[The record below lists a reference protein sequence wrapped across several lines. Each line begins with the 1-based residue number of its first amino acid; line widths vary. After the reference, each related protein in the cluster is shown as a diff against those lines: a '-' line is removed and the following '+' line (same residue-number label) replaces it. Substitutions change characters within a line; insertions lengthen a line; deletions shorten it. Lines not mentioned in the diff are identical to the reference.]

1 MTAGVDVHLDACE
14 SEVSKGEV
22 VNVNVDVSVGN
33 GNGNQ
38 SDNGFS
44 KHDTDTDSS
53 YVFVTGSDAIVSQDP
68 VGSDAIVS
76 QDPVESDPNS
86 SVVQNNGSVVLHS
99 EAQKDNSQSHLLNKA
114 AAEASH
120 LNDGEVVVSDGAE
133 TDKDPEVAEEVPLKD
148 ASRDLG
154 QETGHDSMPTPT
166 LSLADQVV
174 GDPESKEATA
184 DGLPACHAHELNG
197 SSEYGHA
204 SSATVIF
211 EDASL
216 QDATKPATQV
226 VNGCVSDQSTG
237 DGLPN
242 AHVPLVTNDSVD
254 APEENDGL
262 CENADSLE
270 KVAVENGESFSTVAD
285 NDIIGDQKAENGVS
299 PPTEDVSTCAV
310 DDVRP
315 ELDAVKLT
323 EKSSEVPNPCP
334 LVHSDSEIE
343 AEKGPVIDDT
353 ESSSPPNDAISEP
366 NSKSEIELEIGLV
379 VDDTLSSFPPNDT
392 ISKEPHPKSE
402 VEPQRALVVDDTL
415 SSFPPNDTISKEP
428 HPKSEVESERALVV
442 DDTPSSSPPNAA
454 RSEEPTSKSEV
465 ESESAP
471 VVDDTLP
478 IFPPND
484 EMSEESN
491 SKAEVEYESAP
502 LVDDTL
508 PSFPPNDAVS
518 EEPNSKS
525 EVESESAPV
534 VDDNLPS
541 FPTNDAI
548 SEEPISKAEVESE
561 SQPVVD
567 DTSSFPP
574 NGAISEEPK
583 LNSEVESECPLVAD
597 DTLSNFP
604 PNDAIS
610 EEPNSKS
617 EVESE
622 SVLIIDETLSSFTP
636 NDTISEHNS
645 KSEIELE
652 SVPNED
658 DTLSSFTANGA
669 ISDPKTSHDSVGV
682 DAGLSNL
689 EVECVASPPISVSDN
704 SANEA
709 SYPAKSDIHEN
720 LASEVQSTSALR
732 SRAIPDDEFNTS
744 ESTILNDS
752 FVENGTFVENGR
764 PLTCNLDDVQIESDV
779 NSTHQEVERTGGI
792 LGSEPP
798 ASSGEVSTADAV
810 EGQNKGAE
818 VEKRPFYFLIRIPR
832 YDDENLK
839 EEIKQAQLH
848 VEEKTKSRDAIRSK
862 IQMKRATCKEYF
874 DKFEAA
880 RSEER
885 AARDLFK
892 AKRKEMDS
900 VQLMINKVKNAI
912 SIEDLDYKIRNM
924 EHSMEHETLPLK
936 EEKQFIREIKQLK
949 QLREQL
955 SSSLG
960 KQDEVQEALD
970 QKDHVEQS
978 SKVLRKEMDLLRE
991 NLLKAEAVTQVAK
1004 KKFNEENNM
1013 LNEILSQFRAADDIR
1028 QEAYAHLQGLRKKQ
1042 YEKNKYFW
1050 RYKDDAKAA
1059 NNLALSGDRE
1069 QLQHLCINQVE
1080 TVMELWNNNDDF
1092 RKEYLRCNNRSTLR
1106 RLRTSDGRSLGPDEE
1121 PPVIPDIVRAT
1132 KNNLAT
1138 VVSTPEQ
1145 PKQVAPEEAEQ
1156 PDDISSMKV
1165 VQQKNEIAKMKKPV
1179 KSASSEIIPETAS
1192 ERNNFEE
1199 EKVEFPKLTKEEEEL
1214 ARKTEELRKEE
1225 AEARLREQR
1234 RLEEKAKAKEA
1245 QERKKRIA
1253 EKAQARAAIRA
1264 QKEAEEKEKER
1275 EKRIR
1280 KKERK
1285 MATTTKATNDISE
1298 VECALEP
1305 SSEAPTEIHKEPETR
1320 EKPVT
1325 VTKRSQKSSQ
1335 LTKQTKVKSMPLPL
1349 RNRSK
1354 RRMQPWMW
1362 AGVAIVLVVALFLLV
1377 NGGSSYFKATLEK
1390 FF

>member
-22 VNVNVDVSVGN
+22 VNVNVGNGNGN

-44 KHDTDTDSS
+44 KDDTDTDGS
-53 YVFVTGSDAIVSQDP
+53 YVFVT
-68 VGSDAIVS
+68 GSDAIVS

-99 EAQKDNSQSHLLNKA
+99 EAQKDNSQSHFLNKA
-114 AAEASH
+114 AAQAPH

-133 TDKDPEVAEEVPLKD
+133 TDKDPEVADEVPVKD

-154 QETGHDSMPTPT
+154 QARGHDSMPTPT
-166 LSLADQVV
+166 LSLDDQVV
-174 GDPESKEATA
+174 GDPVSKEATA
-184 DGLPACHAHELNG
+184 DGLPACHAHEQNG
-197 SSEYGHA
+197 SSEDGHA

-216 QDATKPATQV
+216 QDATKPATQG
-226 VNGCVSDQSTG
+226 VNGCASDQSSG

-254 APEENDGL
+254 APEENNGS

-299 PPTEDVSTCAV
+299 PPTEEVSTCAV
-310 DDVRP
+310 DDVSP

-343 AEKGPVIDDT
+343 AERGPVIDDT
-353 ESSSPPNDAISEP
+353 QSSSPPNDAISEP
-366 NSKSEIELEIGLV
+366 NSKSEIELEIG
-379 VDDTLSSFPPNDT
+379 P
-392 ISKEPHPKSE
+392 
-402 VEPQRALVVDDTL
+402 VVDDTL

-442 DDTPSSSPPNAA
+442 DDTLSSFPPNDA

-478 IFPPND
+478 SFPPND

-491 SKAEVEYESAP
+491 SKAGVEYQSAP
-502 LVDDTL
+502 LVEDTP

-525 EVESESAPV
+525 EVESESVLV

-541 FPTNDAI
+541 LPTNDAI
-548 SEEPISKAEVESE
+548 SEEPI
-561 SQPVVD
+561 
-567 DTSSFPP
+567 
-574 NGAISEEPK
+574 
-583 LNSEVESECPLVAD
+583 
-597 DTLSNFP
+597 
-604 PNDAIS
+604 
-610 EEPNSKS
+610 SKS

-658 DTLSSFTANGA
+658 DTLSSFTADGA
-669 ISDPKTSHDSVGV
+669 ISDPKTSHDSVDV

-704 SANEA
+704 NANEA
-709 SYPAKSDIHEN
+709 SYPAKPDIDEK
-720 LASEVQSTSALR
+720 LASEVQSTSALT
-732 SRAIPDDEFNTS
+732 SRAIPDDEVNTS

-764 PLTCNLDDVQIESDV
+764 PLTCNLDDVKIESDV

-792 LGSEPP
+792 LGSEPS

-1013 LNEILSQFRAADDIR
+1013 LNEILYQFRAADDIR

-1042 YEKNKYFW
+1042 YEKVF
-1050 RYKDDAKAA
+1050 A
-1059 NNLALSGDRE
+1059 
-1069 QLQHLCINQVE
+1069 
-1080 TVMELWNNNDDF
+1080 F
-1092 RKEYLRCNNRSTLR
+1092 RR
-1106 RLRTSDGRSLGPDEE
+1106 
-1121 PPVIPDIVRAT
+1121 
-1132 KNNLAT
+1132 
-1138 VVSTPEQ
+1138 
-1145 PKQVAPEEAEQ
+1145 
-1156 PDDISSMKV
+1156 
-1165 VQQKNEIAKMKKPV
+1165 
-1179 KSASSEIIPETAS
+1179 
-1192 ERNNFEE
+1192 
-1199 EKVEFPKLTKEEEEL
+1199 
-1214 ARKTEELRKEE
+1214 
-1225 AEARLREQR
+1225 
-1234 RLEEKAKAKEA
+1234 
-1245 QERKKRIA
+1245 
-1253 EKAQARAAIRA
+1253 
-1264 QKEAEEKEKER
+1264 
-1275 EKRIR
+1275 
-1280 KKERK
+1280 
-1285 MATTTKATNDISE
+1285 
-1298 VECALEP
+1298 
-1305 SSEAPTEIHKEPETR
+1305 
-1320 EKPVT
+1320 
-1325 VTKRSQKSSQ
+1325 
-1335 LTKQTKVKSMPLPL
+1335 
-1349 RNRSK
+1349 
-1354 RRMQPWMW
+1354 
-1362 AGVAIVLVVALFLLV
+1362 
-1377 NGGSSYFKATLEK
+1377 
-1390 FF
+1390 

>member
-22 VNVNVDVSVGN
+22 VNVNVNVSVGN

-53 YVFVTGSDAIVSQDP
+53 YVFVTGSDAIVSQY
-68 VGSDAIVS
+68 
-76 QDPVESDPNS
+76 PVESDPNS

-353 ESSSPPNDAISEP
+353 QSSSPPNDAISEP

-442 DDTPSSSPPNAA
+442 DDTLSSSPPNDA

-478 IFPPND
+478 SFPPND

-491 SKAEVEYESAP
+491 SKAEVEYGSAP

-548 SEEPISKAEVESE
+548 SEEPISRAEVESE
-561 SQPVVD
+561 SQPAVD
-567 DTSSFPP
+567 DTSSFPS

-652 SVPNED
+652 GVPNED

-709 SYPAKSDIHEN
+709 SYPAKPDIDEK

-818 VEKRPFYFLIRIPR
+818 VEKRPFYFLIKIPR

-1199 EKVEFPKLTKEEEEL
+1199 EKVEVPKLTKEEEEL

-1298 VECALEP
+1298 VDCALEP
-1305 SSEAPTEIHKEPETR
+1305 SSEAPTEILKEPETR

-1362 AGVAIVLVVALFLLV
+1362 AVVAIVLVVALFLLG

>member
-22 VNVNVDVSVGN
+22 VNVNVGNGSGNGSGN

-44 KHDTDTDSS
+44 KDDTDTDGS
-53 YVFVTGSDAIVSQDP
+53 YVFVT
-68 VGSDAIVS
+68 GSDAIVS

-114 AAEASH
+114 AAQAPH
-120 LNDGEVVVSDGAE
+120 LNDGEVVVSDGTE
-133 TDKDPEVAEEVPLKD
+133 TDKDPEVADEVPVKD

-154 QETGHDSMPTPT
+154 QEKGHDSMPTPT
-166 LSLADQVV
+166 LSLDDQVV
-174 GDPESKEATA
+174 GDPVSKEATA
-184 DGLPACHAHELNG
+184 DGLPACHAHEQNG
-197 SSEYGHA
+197 SSEDGHA

-226 VNGCVSDQSTG
+226 VNGCASDQSSG

-242 AHVPLVTNDSVD
+242 AQVPLDTNDSVD
-254 APEENDGL
+254 APEENNGS

-310 DDVRP
+310 DDVSP

-323 EKSSEVPNPCP
+323 EKSSEVSNPCP

-343 AEKGPVIDDT
+343 VERGPVIDDT
-353 ESSSPPNDAISEP
+353 QSSSPPNDAISEP
-366 NSKSEIELEIGLV
+366 NSKSEIELEIGPV
-379 VDDTLSSFPPNDT
+379 VDDTLSSFP
-392 ISKEPHPKSE
+392 S
-402 VEPQRALVVDDTL
+402 
-415 SSFPPNDTISKEP
+415 NDTISKEP

-442 DDTPSSSPPNAA
+442 DDTLSSFPPNDA
-454 RSEEPTSKSEV
+454 RSEEPASKSEV

-478 IFPPND
+478 SFPPND

-491 SKAEVEYESAP
+491 SKAGVEYESAP
-502 LVDDTL
+502 LVDDTP

-525 EVESESAPV
+525 EVESESVPV

-541 FPTNDAI
+541 LPTNDAI

-583 LNSEVESECPLVAD
+583 SNSDVESECLLVAD

-610 EEPNSKS
+610 EVPISKS

-658 DTLSSFTANGA
+658 DTLSSFTADGA
-669 ISDPKTSHDSVGV
+669 ISDPKTSHDSVDV

-704 SANEA
+704 NANEA
-709 SYPAKSDIHEN
+709 SYPAKPDIDEK
-720 LASEVQSTSALR
+720 LASEVQSTSALT
-732 SRAIPDDEFNTS
+732 SRAIPDDEVNTS

-752 FVENGTFVENGR
+752 FVEHGTFVENGR
-764 PLTCNLDDVQIESDV
+764 PLTCNLDDVKIESDV

-792 LGSEPP
+792 LGSEPS
-798 ASSGEVSTADAV
+798 ASSGEVSTTDAV

-1013 LNEILSQFRAADDIR
+1013 LNEILYQFRAADDIR

-1069 QLQHLCINQVE
+1069 QLQRLCINQVE

-1121 PPVIPDIVRAT
+1121 PPVIPDVVRAT

-1192 ERNNFEE
+1192 EGNNFEE
-1199 EKVEFPKLTKEEEEL
+1199 EKVEVPKLTKEEEEL

-1245 QERKKRIA
+1245 QERKKRTA

-1298 VECALEP
+1298 VECAPEP
-1305 SSEAPTEIHKEPETR
+1305 SSEAPTEIPKELETR
-1320 EKPVT
+1320 EKLVT

-1362 AGVAIVLVVALFLLV
+1362 AVAAIVLIFTLFLLG